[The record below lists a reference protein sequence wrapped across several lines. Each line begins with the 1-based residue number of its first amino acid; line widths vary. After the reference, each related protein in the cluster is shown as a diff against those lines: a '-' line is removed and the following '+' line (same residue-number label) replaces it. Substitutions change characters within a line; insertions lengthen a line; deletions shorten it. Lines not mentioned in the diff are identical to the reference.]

1 MKRVLSVTVAAIVL
15 AMPASGTSQTRSA
28 SALGALKTRAERSE
42 YRETSRYAEVV
53 AFMEAVAQASPR
65 VHLTTF
71 GYTFEGRPLPL
82 AVVGA
87 PDASPDAVRKTG
99 KLRVY
104 IQGNIHGGE
113 VEGKESAQMLLRDL
127 AQGKHADWLQSMVL
141 LIAPIYNADGNERIS
156 LTNRGRQHGPI
167 GGMGQRPN
175 AQDLDLNR
183 DHMKLDSPEAR
194 SVVKLMNDYD
204 PHVSMDLH
212 ATNGSY
218 HAYHLTYAPP
228 LNPAT
233 DPAIIDMLRKEW
245 LPALTKTI
253 KSKYG
258 WDYYYYGNV
267 SRGGRG
273 GGRGVRGGRGA
284 GAGRGAPPAGAP
296 PAVRPPAAAP
306 SEAPQADA
314 AMRIWAS
321 FDHRP
326 RFNNNYIGLRNR
338 IALLSEAYAYAT
350 FEDRV
355 LATNRFIEENL
366 DYALAHA
373 KTIQQLVSASDKRPI
388 VGSTLPVRA
397 ELERAAQT
405 VDILMGEVAEEKN
418 PYSGQMMFR
427 RLDVKKPE
435 TMTEMG
441 TFKATDTERVPAAY
455 FVPPNLRTV
464 IDRIQAHGLAATA
477 LQAAETVQLEEFRL
491 ESIEPAA
498 RPFQNRT
505 ERTLRGAWTAVE
517 RELPAGTLRI
527 DMTQPLARLAFYLL
541 EPRSDDGLADWNLVD
556 GLEADAKVYPIVRE
570 K

>member
-1 MKRVLSVTVAAIVL
+1 MRQALIAALAILVL
-15 AMPASGTSQTRSA
+15 ALPVIGNGQTRSA
-28 SALGALKTRAERSE
+28 SSLASLRTRPERTA
-42 YRETSRYAEVV
+42 YRETSRYAVV
-53 AFMEAVAQASPR
+53 AFMEAVAAASPR
-65 VHLTTF
+65 IHLTTF

-82 AVVGA
+82 AVIGA
-87 PDASPDAVRKTG
+87 PDASPEAVKKTG

-104 IQGNIHGGE
+104 VQGNIHGGE

-127 AQGKHADWLQSMVL
+127 AQGKHAEWLQSMVL
-141 LIAPIYNADGNERIS
+141 LVAPIYNADGNERIS

-212 ATNGSY
+212 TTNGSY
-218 HAYHLTYAPP
+218 HAYHVTYAPP

-245 LPALTKTI
+245 LPSFTKAI
-253 KSKYG
+253 KTRYG

-267 SRGGRG
+267 TDGGRGRGGRG
-273 GGRGVRGGRGA
+273 NGPGRGA
-284 GAGRGAPPAGAP
+284 GRRGT
-296 PAVRPPAAAP
+296 PAAAP
-306 SEAPQADA
+306 PPAVPQPPAPQPDGG
-314 AMRIWAS
+314 MRVWAT

-338 IALLSEAYAYAT
+338 IALLSEAYSYAT
-350 FEDRV
+350 FEDRIV
-355 LATNRFIEENL
+355 ATTRFVEENL
-366 DYALAHA
+366 QYAHA
-373 KTIQQLVSASDKRPI
+373 NAKAIQQLIAGSDKRSV
-388 VGSTLPVRA
+388 VGATLPVRA
-397 ELERAAQT
+397 ELERT
-405 VDILMGEVAEEKN
+405 PEPVEILMGEVAEERN

-427 RLDVKKPE
+427 RVDVKRPE
-435 TMTEMG
+435 QMYEMG
-441 TFKATDTERVPAAY
+441 TFKATDSERVPVAY

-464 IDRIQAHGLAATA
+464 IDRLQAHGIAATA
-477 LQAAETVQLEEFRL
+477 LEAAQPVEIEEFRI
-491 ESIEPAA
+491 EGIEPAA

-505 ERTLRGAWTAVE
+505 ERLLRGAWTAVE
-517 RELPAGTLRI
+517 RDLPAGTLRI
-527 DMTQPLARLAFYLL
+527 DMSQPLARLAFYLL
-541 EPRSDDGLADWNLVD
+541 EPRSDDGLANWNLVD
-556 GLEADAKVYPIVRE
+556 GLEANAEVYPIVRTV